1 MKIKTFLAGLVLAA
15 FSGSGLASQIVL
27 DITFDD
33 FPIETAF
40 GLWDAATAPSE
51 VEYLAVP
58 ELALDGYAYDV
69 DASSQLDLGFTPDG
83 FILPGDLVN
92 EVPGTTAHIVWDIPV
107 GQFVFMLYDGFGD
120 GICCD
125 FGDGEYTL
133 TVDGVQVAS
142 GGDFGSID
150 RVEFSAV
157 PLPGSLALLSL
168 GLLGFGLRKLQTR

>member
-27 DITFDD
+27 DITFDA
-33 FPIETAF
+33 FPEETAF

-51 VEYLAVP
+51 ADYLANAG
-58 ELALDGYAYDV
+58 LALSGYAYDV
-69 DASSQLDLGFTPDG
+69 AASSPIGFGDG
-83 FILPGDLVN
+83 YVLPGDFLG
-92 EVPGTTAHIVWDIPV
+92 EAPGPWQFVWDIDV
-107 GQFVFMLYDGFGD
+107 GHYTFMLYDDFGD
-120 GICCD
+120 GICCA